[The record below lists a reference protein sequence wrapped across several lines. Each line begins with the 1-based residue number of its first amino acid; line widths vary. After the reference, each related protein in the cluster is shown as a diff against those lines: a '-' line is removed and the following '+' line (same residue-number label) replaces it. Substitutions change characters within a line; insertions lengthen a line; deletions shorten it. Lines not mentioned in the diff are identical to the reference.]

1 MAMSAQG
8 RNPWDAWT
16 ERTRLYTQ
24 QRNFAFSAAKSLKP
38 TAEESEKA
46 MALLRSLRK
55 EKFPLY
61 SRAYEDFLKQH
72 KLNRSLH
79 SLKLMFMDIEAGI
92 KEAVIPHD
100 ETTIFILIDEI
111 SHRQETHTQKKRR
124 RYTPAQT
131 LHHTSAPARPRSKQ
145 PTAEHA
151 AAHPV
156 PLAIDFTLNDM
167 LRHNIEALQY
177 YLTTLMTTEDYMKF
191 IFTNKDIEAQFHRYI
206 NNILVHKTDGHK
218 FLQLEEHINNRRV
231 LMDKLSQL
239 PKNGQTF
246 LLPEF
251 NNNVFVVPCSKDEY
265 MTKYCQENDFYLP
278 PGKELLTSSP
288 THPGLYRH
296 TMNGIKQIDPN
307 CTQNTV
313 ERRLVFGRG
322 KRLLKHEEH

>member
-1 MAMSAQG
+1 MATSAQG

-46 MALLRSLRK
+46 MALLRSLQK
-55 EKFPLY
+55 EKSVLY
-61 SRAYEDFLKQH
+61 SRSYEDFLKQH
-72 KLNRSLH
+72 KRNRSLH
-79 SLKLMFMDIEAGI
+79 SLQLMFMDIEAGI
-92 KEAVIPHD
+92 KEALIPHD

-111 SHRQETHTQKKRR
+111 SHRQQTHTKKKRR

-156 PLAIDFTLNDM
+156 PLATDFTLNDM

-177 YLTTLMTTEDYMKF
+177 YLTALMTTEDYMKF
-191 IFTNKDIEAQFHRYI
+191 LFTNKDIEAQFHRYI
-206 NNILVHKTDGHK
+206 NNILVHKPNGHK
-218 FLQLEEHINNRRV
+218 FLQLEEYINNRRV
-231 LMDKLSQL
+231 LMDRLSQL
-239 PKNGQTF
+239 PKNGQKF

-313 ERRLVFGRG
+313 ERRLAFGRG
-322 KRLLKHEEH
+322 KRLIKHEEH